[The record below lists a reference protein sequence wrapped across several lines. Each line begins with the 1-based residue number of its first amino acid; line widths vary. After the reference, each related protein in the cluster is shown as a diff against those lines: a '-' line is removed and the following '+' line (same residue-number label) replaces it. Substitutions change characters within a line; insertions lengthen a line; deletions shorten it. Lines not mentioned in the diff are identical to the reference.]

1 MDELYG
7 EDLSAVLKQPPVSAF
22 LAEGSEVTVYK
33 GRRL

>member
-1 MDELYG
+1 MEELYG
-7 EDLSAVLKQPPVSAF
+7 KDLAAVLKRKPTSAF

>member
-1 MDELYG
+1 MKELYG
-7 EDLSAVLKQPPVSAF
+7 KNFAAVLEKEPTSAF